1 MLSITFLGSVTFV
14 SLPHP
19 SLRITPVP
27 AFSDNY
33 LWLLHNDRHAAVVDP
48 GDARPVEAAV
58 ERLGLTLVAILVTHH
73 HGDHIG
79 GLSALLSRH
88 AVPAYGPAGEDI
100 TGVTHR
106 LHEDDVV
113 TIPELGASLR
123 VLDVPGHTS
132 GHIAYVGHGLL
143 FCGDTL
149 FACGCGRL
157 FEGTPQQMTAS
168 LAKLAAL
175 PGDTRVYCAHE
186 YTLANIR
193 FAEAVEPDNAAL
205 IARKAIEQARR
216 DRDEPTVPTTIADE
230 LATNPFL
237 RWSTATVKASAE
249 RHAGRELKEPA
260 AIFASLREWK
270 NSF

>member
-1 MLSITFLGSVTFV
+1 M
-14 SLPHP
+14 SLTV
-19 SLRITPVP
+19 TPVP

-33 LWLLHNDRHAAVVDP
+33 LWLLHNDRSAVVVDP
-48 GDARPVEAAV
+48 GDAAPVEAALR
-58 ERLGLTLVAILVTHH
+58 RLKLDLVAILITHH

-79 GLSALLSRH
+79 GLPALLKHHR
-88 AVPAYGPAGEDI
+88 VPVHGPAGEDI
-100 TGVTHR
+100 PGLTAMHR
-106 LHEDDVV
+106 EGDEVV
-113 TIPELGASLR
+113 IPELEAR
-123 VLDVPGHTS
+123 FKVLDVPGHTR
-132 GHIAYVGHGLL
+132 GHIAYVGQGLL

-157 FEGTPQQMTAS
+157 FEGTPEQMTAS

-216 DRDEPTVPTTIADE
+216 DRNEPTVPSTIANE
-230 LATNPFL
+230 VATNPFL
-237 RWSTATVKASAE
+237 RWDSPTVKASAE
-249 RHAGRELKEPA
+249 RHAGRVLTEPA

-270 NSF
+270 NNF